1 MEPMKPWYRGFQGKI
16 KFKNIND
23 YGIQQFINYG
33 NYKLIDDTTVH
44 ITELP
49 IGKSTEDYKTFL
61 ESLLYDKDNSS
72 KQCLVDFIN
81 YSTEKVVKI
90 ILKFKKEVLKDLIM
104 NNKFETI
111 FKLTDSKYTNYTN
124 MHLYNNKEVITK
136 YDSVEDILKEFYH
149 LRLIYYVKRKEHVLR
164 MLQKELDIFTAKI
177 RFIGGFIDGSIKII
191 QKEDD
196 FIYKQL
202 EEMNFPKFSSSDNES
217 NFSYDYLLNLRIRTL
232 TMSKINE
239 LKNQYELKMAQYN
252 ELDKKEVKELWK
264 DDLDKFIE
272 VYRKKLKVYDDI
284 IQEQINTEITKN
296 TKKKKTSKK

>member
-1 MEPMKPWYRGFQGKI
+1 
-16 KFKNIND
+16 
-23 YGIQQFINYG
+23 
-33 NYKLIDDTTVH
+33 
-44 ITELP
+44 
-49 IGKSTEDYKTFL
+49 
-61 ESLLYDKDNSS
+61 
-72 KQCLVDFIN
+72 
-81 YSTEKVVKI
+81 
-90 ILKFKKEVLKDLIM
+90 
-104 NNKFETI
+104 
-111 FKLTDSKYTNYTN
+111 
-124 MHLYNNKEVITK
+124 
-136 YDSVEDILKEFYH
+136 
-149 LRLIYYVKRKEHVLR
+149 